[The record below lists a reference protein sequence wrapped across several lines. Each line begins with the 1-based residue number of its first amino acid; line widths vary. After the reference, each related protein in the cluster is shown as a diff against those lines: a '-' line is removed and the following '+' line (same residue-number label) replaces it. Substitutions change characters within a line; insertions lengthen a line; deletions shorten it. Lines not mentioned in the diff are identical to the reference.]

1 MSTPMST
8 AASTPMSAPGK
19 PGKAAPAER
28 RARFTDLVAAEW
40 IKLWSLR
47 STAWIL
53 GIGALVVIG
62 INVNSARSNAALLTQ
77 IPAMSP
83 DGSFQIDPMRTSF
96 VDPAYQILMVVA
108 GSVGAIAV
116 FGEYTSGLIRTT
128 FTAVPDRRAVV
139 FAKMTVVTTVM
150 LALGAVVAGASF
162 WLTQALLSDTIG
174 LSIGAPGALR
184 AVVASALLAPLCAL
198 VGMALGALVRHA
210 AGSVVATLLTLLLPA
225 LFGGETYRWA
235 KEIGNAMPL
244 TAWHALVEN
253 PSMHYSASKY
263 PETIAEA
270 WTVFAAW
277 PLVAA
282 VVTVVV
288 VRRRDV

>member
-1 MSTPMST
+1 
-8 AASTPMSAPGK
+8 MSAPGK
-19 PGKAAPAER
+19 PGMAAPAVH

-53 GIGALVVIG
+53 GVGALVVIG

-77 IPAMSP
+77 IPATSP
-83 DGSFQIDPMRTSF
+83 DGSFQVDPMRTSF

-139 FAKMTVVTTVM
+139 FAKITVVTAVM

-162 WLTQALLSDTIG
+162 WLTQALLSDSIG

-210 AGSVVATLLTLLLPA
+210 AGSVVATLLTLLLLPA
-225 LFGGETYRWA
+225 LFGGETYRWV

-253 PSMHYSASKY
+253 PSMHYSAGTY

-270 WTVFAAW
+270 WTVLAAW

-282 VVTVVV
+282 VATVVM